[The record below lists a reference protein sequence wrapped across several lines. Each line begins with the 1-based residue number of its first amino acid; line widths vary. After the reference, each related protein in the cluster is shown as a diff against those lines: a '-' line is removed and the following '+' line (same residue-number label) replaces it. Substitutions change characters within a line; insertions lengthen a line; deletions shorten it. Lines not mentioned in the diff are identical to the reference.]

1 MDIQLRLI
9 AIGNHNIK
17 NMKKYFHYL
26 LLLLL
31 PSAIFAQTFQAS
43 IQPVDS
49 AAAVTIT
56 LQSSANFSGKISNV
70 AITLAIPVAAGTRPQ
85 INNVDNSANPFI
97 SYTIYNATNQWIGG
111 LMHYIYT
118 ILGTGD
124 VLPTASLM
132 HFSANSSTAIA
143 RINFKSFPAIS
154 AQVKMV
160 NLPNGGTD
168 INPNAFFGLSLDGV
182 DIVNER
188 AMFYSLP
195 SISSIANDGNGYRG
209 ISYVQTIQAIET
221 LPAKFVGFSAVENN
235 GNGSLS
241 WKMENESSNTDHY
254 EIERSLNS
262 IDFTKITTVGAKN
275 NGNSSN
281 SYDTTDF
288 NLSTISSAGLFFYR
302 IKEIDKN
309 GKFIY
314 SETRKIRLNGK
325 ALAILAYPNP
335 INDFVNLTIDI
346 EQDASSIL
354 TIYDATGKKIQLMQ
368 LQLVKG
374 TNTKKINTI
383 TLAAGIYLL
392 QLTTPKE
399 NKVIRLIKLTN

>member
-1 MDIQLRLI
+1 MDIQLPLV

-17 NMKKYFHYL
+17 NMKKYFHYP

-31 PSAIFAQTFQAS
+31 PTAIFAQTFQAS

-49 AAAVTIT
+49 AAAITIT
-56 LQSSANFSGKISNV
+56 LQSSANCSGKISNV
-70 AITLAIPVAAGTRPQ
+70 AITLAIPVTAGSRPQ
-85 INNVDNSANPFI
+85 INYVDNSANPFI
-97 SYTIYNATNQWIGG
+97 SYTIYNATNQSIGET
-111 LMHYIYT
+111 MHYIYT

-124 VLPTASLM
+124 VVPTGSLQN
-132 HFSANSSTAIA
+132 FKANTSTAIA

-154 AQVKMV
+154 SQVKMV

-168 INPNAFFGLSLDGV
+168 INPNAFFGLSLDGA

-195 SISSIANDGNGYRG
+195 SASSIANDGNGYHG

-221 LPAKFVGFSAVENN
+221 PPAKFVDFSAVENN

-241 WKMENESSNTDHY
+241 WQMENESSNTDHY

-262 IDFTKITTVGAKN
+262 IDFTIINIINSKN

-281 SYDTTDF
+281 SYDASDL
-288 NLSTISSAGLFFYR
+288 NLSTISSAGLFYYR

-314 SETRKIRLNGK
+314 SETKKIRLNGK

-346 EQDASSIL
+346 EQDASGIL
-354 TIYDATGKKIQLMQ
+354 TIYDAAGKEIQLIQ
-368 LQLVKG
+368 LQLLKG
-374 TNTKKINTI
+374 ANTKKINMTN
-383 TLAAGIYLL
+383 LAAGVYLL

-399 NKVIRLIKLTN
+399 NKIIRVIKLTN

>member
-1 MDIQLRLI
+1 MGIQLHLI

-17 NMKKYFHYL
+17 NMKKYFHYP

-49 AAAVTIT
+49 AAAITIT
-56 LQSSANFSGKISNV
+56 LQSSANCSGKISNV
-70 AITLAIPVAAGTRPQ
+70 TITLAIPVTAGSRPQ
-85 INNVDNSANPFI
+85 IDNVDNSANPFI
-97 SYTIYNATNQWIGG
+97 SYTIYNAANQSIGET
-111 LMHYIYT
+111 MHYIYT

-124 VLPTASLM
+124 VVPTGSLQN
-132 HFSANSSTAIA
+132 FKANTSTAIA
-143 RINFKSFPAIS
+143 RINFKSYPAIS
-154 AQVKMV
+154 SQVKMV

-168 INPNAFFGLSLDGV
+168 INPNAFFGLSLDGA

-195 SISSIANDGNGYRG
+195 SISSIANDGNGYSG
-209 ISYVQTIQAIET
+209 ISYVQTIQTIET
-221 LPAKFVGFSAVENN
+221 PPAKFVGFSAVPNN
-235 GNGSLS
+235 GNGSLN
-241 WKMENESSNTDHY
+241 WQMENESSNTDHY

-262 IDFTKITTVGAKN
+262 IDFTIINIINSKN

-281 SYDTTDF
+281 SYDASDL
-288 NLSTISSAGLFFYR
+288 NLSTISSTGIFYYR

-314 SETRKIRLNGK
+314 SETRKIRLSGK

-335 INDFVNLTIDI
+335 INHFVNLTIDI
-346 EQDASSIL
+346 EEDASGIL
-354 TIYDATGKKIQLMQ
+354 TIYDAVGKKIQLMQ
-368 LQLVKG
+368 LELLKG
-374 TNTKKINTI
+374 ANTKKINMAN
-383 TLAAGIYLL
+383 LAAGSYLI

-399 NKVIRLIKLTN
+399 NKIIRIIKLTN

>member
-1 MDIQLRLI
+1 MDIQLRLV

-17 NMKKYFHYL
+17 NMKKYFHCP

-49 AAAVTIT
+49 AAAITIT
-56 LQSSANFSGKISNV
+56 LQSSANCSGKISNV
-70 AITLAIPVAAGTRPQ
+70 TITLAIPVTAGSRPQ
-85 INNVDNSANPFI
+85 IDNVDNSANPFI
-97 SYTIYNATNQWIGG
+97 SYTIYNAANQSIGET
-111 LMHYIYT
+111 MHYIYT

-124 VLPTASLM
+124 VVPTGSSQN
-132 HFSANSSTAIA
+132 FKANTSTAIA
-143 RINFKSFPAIS
+143 RINFKSYPAIS
-154 AQVKMV
+154 SQVKMV

-168 INPNAFFGLSLDGV
+168 INPNAFFGLSLDGA

-195 SISSIANDGNGYRG
+195 SISSIANDGNGYSG
-209 ISYVQTIQAIET
+209 ISYVQTIQTIET
-221 LPAKFVGFSAVENN
+221 PPAKFVGFSAVPNN
-235 GNGSLS
+235 GNGSLN
-241 WKMENESSNTDHY
+241 WQMENESSNTDHY

-262 IDFTKITTVGAKN
+262 IDFTIINIINSKN

-281 SYDTTDF
+281 SYDASDL
-288 NLSTISSAGLFFYR
+288 NLSTISSTGIFYYR

-314 SETRKIRLNGK
+314 SETRKIRLSGK
-325 ALAILAYPNP
+325 ALAILTYPNP
-335 INDFVNLTIDI
+335 INHFVNLTIDI
-346 EQDASSIL
+346 EEDASGIL
-354 TIYDATGKKIQLMQ
+354 TIYDAVGKKIQLMQ
-368 LQLVKG
+368 LELLKG
-374 TNTKKINTI
+374 ANTKKINMAN
-383 TLAAGIYLL
+383 LAAGSYLI

-399 NKVIRLIKLTN
+399 NKIIRIIKLTN

>member
-1 MDIQLRLI
+1 MEIQLRLV
-9 AIGNHNIK
+9 AIGNHNLK
-17 NMKKYFHYL
+17 NMIKYFKCP

-49 AAAVTIT
+49 AAAITIT
-56 LQSSANFSGKISNV
+56 LQSSANCSGKISNV
-70 AITLAIPVAAGTRPQ
+70 TITLAIPVTAGSRPQ
-85 INNVDNSANPFI
+85 IDNVDNSANPFI
-97 SYTIYNATNQWIGG
+97 SYTIYNAANQSIGET
-111 LMHYIYT
+111 MHYIYT

-124 VLPTASLM
+124 VVPTGSLQN
-132 HFSANSSTAIA
+132 FKANTSTAIA
-143 RINFKSFPAIS
+143 RINFKSYPAIS
-154 AQVKMV
+154 SQVKMV

-168 INPNAFFGLSLDGV
+168 INPNAFFGLSLDGA

-195 SISSIANDGNGYRG
+195 SISSIANDGNGYSG
-209 ISYVQTIQAIET
+209 ISYVQTIQTIET
-221 LPAKFVGFSAVENN
+221 PPAKFVGFSAVPNN
-235 GNGSLS
+235 GNGSLN
-241 WKMENESSNTDHY
+241 WQMENESSNTDHY

-262 IDFTKITTVGAKN
+262 IDFTIINIINSKN

-281 SYDTTDF
+281 SYDASDL
-288 NLSTISSAGLFFYR
+288 NLSTISSTGIFYYR

-314 SETRKIRLNGK
+314 SETRKIRLSGK

-335 INDFVNLTIDI
+335 INHFVNLTIDI
-346 EQDASSIL
+346 EEDASGIL
-354 TIYDATGKKIQLMQ
+354 TIYDAVGKKIQLMQ
-368 LQLVKG
+368 LELLKG
-374 TNTKKINTI
+374 ANTKKINMAN
-383 TLAAGIYLL
+383 LAAGSYLI

-399 NKVIRLIKLTN
+399 NKIIRIIKLTN